1 MFSGIIRQNFNY
13 IQFNYTHFCVKMIF
27 LLQLKTSMDENFLHR
42 LFPDFFQK
50 LFFAD
55 PLKYSLTFAD
65 FPDLVETLFTFLSKH
80 LLFFPYQLPH
90 SSSDSHIA
98 FLRKENT
105 APNSLQCKW
114 IAPMRSDD
122 NGRG

>member
-1 MFSGIIRQNFNY
+1 
-13 IQFNYTHFCVKMIF
+13 MIF
-27 LLQLKTSMDENFLHR
+27 LLQLKNSMDENFLHR

-80 LLFFPYQLPH
+80 LLFFPYQLPN
-90 SSSDSHIA
+90 SSPDSHIA
-98 FLRKENT
+98 FLRKEST
-105 APNSLQCKW
+105 APNSLQCSRNFSRLSEEHFLMHFNPLVHNVEKW
-114 IAPMRSDD
+114 ANIL
-122 NGRG
+122 